1 MEMKN
6 NTIEHMLGGNLV
18 KKNRRKRTHLK
29 SKLQG
34 VNVSNKRQRRANRLE
49 NRAQVSD
56 IHTSVITTAKLGVL
70 DTLAFKNFQLAPL
83 KQLCQAFGSL
93 CHMSDEETKVKY
105 KFSLNCN
112 QHHAF
117 PFQKK
122 IH

>member
-34 VNVSNKRQRRANRLE
+34 VILSNKRQRRANRLE

-56 IHTSVITTAKLGVL
+56 IHTSVITTAKLQFW
-70 DTLAFKNFQLAPL
+70 TRWPL
-83 KQLCQAFGSL
+83 K
-93 CHMSDEETKVKY
+93 T
-105 KFSLNCN
+105 FS
-112 QHHAF
+112 
-117 PFQKK
+117 
-122 IH
+122 